1 MLLREARERLQQ
13 EAARKEQ
20 VWNGTEPALQLFLL
34 PRPCPPS
41 VGPVPPYADR
51 PVALGPQHCRL
62 CFQEFPAGQH
72 SESRSSN
79 EPAPLVQAQD
89 APPMSVPLWPDVD
102 DGDSADE
109 SPREDLAGAPSS
121 RDFGFPAD
129 GLPDDP
135 GDFEQHLN
143 HAHGL
148 SPQAY
153 RECVLED
160 ALHSWPQPIS
170 PQLLRARLAG
180 YKQELTDRNYRVQA
194 CACCAREKRSVK
206 LREVVF
212 PPLGAPEC
220 PAWLPFTQ
228 KEWATQGVEWH
239 RKADALLNVEQYLER
254 LFCASQRVESAA
266 MELDAVREGRT
277 HLTVHGTEVE
287 A

>member
-1 MLLREARERLQQ
+1 
-13 EAARKEQ
+13 
-20 VWNGTEPALQLFLL
+20 
-34 PRPCPPS
+34 
-41 VGPVPPYADR
+41 
-51 PVALGPQHCRL
+51 
-62 CFQEFPAGQH
+62 
-72 SESRSSN
+72 
-79 EPAPLVQAQD
+79 
-89 APPMSVPLWPDVD
+89 MSVPLWPDVD

-109 SPREDLAGAPSS
+109 SPLEDLAGAPSS
-121 RDFGFPAD
+121 RDFGPSAD

-220 PAWLPFTQ
+220 PAWLPFNQ

-239 RKADALLNVEQYLER
+239 RKVDALLNVEQYLER
-254 LFCASQRVESAA
+254 VFCASQRVESAA
-266 MELDAVREGRT
+266 KALDALREGRT
-277 HLTVHGTEVE
+277 HLEVHGTEEEAQAWLTRVQAWVE
-287 A
+287 NMRGALREDSVLAPGCRDQYWLLYRPSCSSVSATGESGDGSLTCLLCKHCFGPLRKVVALRSRGT